1 MELRTEDRDAVR
13 EESLQQP
20 PFPPLTRNKSTID
33 STILSPGAVKI
44 NFQGAF
50 IVDDEEFPATSEDGP
65 QHDSKDIRL
74 PNHKAVVSHVAL
86 DASYSP
92 YTVASTS
99 LNTSRILIEAVNRLV
114 ARSRSSFTSRE
125 NAIRMG
131 WEVD

>member
-1 MELRTEDRDAVR
+1 MQLRSEDEDAVR
-13 EESLQQP
+13 EESLQQQP
-20 PFPPLTRNKSTID
+20 PFPPLTRSISTID

-50 IVDDEEFPATSEDGP
+50 IVDEELPATSGDGA

-86 DASYSP
+86 DASSSP

-99 LNTSRILIEAVNRLV
+99 LNT
-114 ARSRSSFTSRE
+114 
-125 NAIRMG
+125 M
-131 WEVD
+131 

>member
-1 MELRTEDRDAVR
+1 MELRSEEDAVR

-20 PFPPLTRNKSTID
+20 PFPPLTRSVSTID

-50 IVDDEEFPATSEDGP
+50 IVDEELPAISEDGA

-86 DASYSP
+86 DASSSP
-92 YTVASTS
+92 YTVASTC
-99 LNTSRILIEAVNRLV
+99 LITMR
-114 ARSRSSFTSRE
+114 
-125 NAIRMG
+125 
-131 WEVD
+131 